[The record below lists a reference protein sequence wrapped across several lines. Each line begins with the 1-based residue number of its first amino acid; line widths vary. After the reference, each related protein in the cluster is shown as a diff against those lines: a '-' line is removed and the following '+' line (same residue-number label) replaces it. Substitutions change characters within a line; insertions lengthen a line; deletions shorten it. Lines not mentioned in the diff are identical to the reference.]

1 MSQHQQVAGIKIYN
15 QVQMIA
21 LSKININNWNPNF
34 ESSEIQNAVK
44 DDIIKNGFIDP
55 ITVQKKN
62 KKMNKQF
69 VIIDGEHRFLKLK
82 EIIEQSET
90 KKPIDKQDKK
100 LLDKAMIPCIVID
113 CSDKTAMALT
123 IRLNRERGSLMPD
136 KLGQVIRE
144 ISPNADVDYLHDL
157 VYIPRDELLL
167 LSGLSENKNDFR
179 DTNNGEFELETPE
192 SYLDPD
198 KQNNKDSNEI
208 GQSTNQ
214 TQCPKCHFRFML
226 PVSSSSK

>member
-1 MSQHQQVAGIKIYN
+1 MSQQVAGIKIYN
-15 QVQMIA
+15 QVQMVA

-62 KKMNKQF
+62 KKLNKNF
-69 VIIDGEHRFLKLK
+69 VIIDGEHRYLKLK

-90 KKPIDKQDKK
+90 KKPLDKQDKK
-100 LLDKAMIPCIVID
+100 ILDKANIPCIVID

-157 VYIPRDELLL
+157 VFIPRDELLL
-167 LSGLSENKNDFR
+167 LSGLSDDNKNNSVQNAGD
-179 DTNNGEFELETPE
+179 GELELETPE

-198 KQNNKDSNEI
+198 RQHDNNDEVGRSV
-208 GQSTNQ
+208 NQ

-226 PVSSSSK
+226 PLSK